1 MFNVYACHR
10 PLTEKFG
17 LWDCLR
23 VDYGTEWFLMLTAQ
37 DMLRHHRNDR
47 SKLPYVQTTS
57 KRVQAAINR
66 GLTLSTLCSLVIV
79 YYSLLQT
86 VMCYD
91 VL

>member
-1 MFNVYACHR
+1 MPSLHVTHTDVATNVQEHEQSMRNVYASHR
-10 PLTEKFG
+10 PITEKFG

-57 KRVQAAINR
+57 KRVKLDNQQSIA
-66 GLTLSTLCSLVIV
+66 
-79 YYSLLQT
+79 Y
-86 VMCYD
+86 
-91 VL
+91 